1 MSFTESDADS
11 LASRRIWLDLHR
23 SVWVL
28 SKDARQSQRVPHA
41 GATCN
46 ARTGSKTGRFK
57 HHQLE
62 MAWMQASSVFQP
74 VFCGKS
80 CTQSSPERLNCP
92 LRSWYEIASP
102 ARSCWHKVKVTKQR
116 STQIL
121 SFQLQVLWGLQIL
134 QSWCTQHLL
143 PSVGLIA
150 QVQKEFLQF
159 FSVVS
164 AVLGDTWSTPRSAH
178 CSNREQQDIVG
189 TKSNSGS
196 VLPNIYIY
204 IYIYI
209 QPSANSALN

>member
-11 LASRRIWLDLHR
+11 LESRRIWLDLHR

-92 LRSWYEIASP
+92 LRSWDEIASP

-143 PSVGLIA
+143 PSIGLIA

-159 FSVVS
+159 FLSSFSSPRCYMIHSEICTLQQQRTAVYCWHEIELWICS
-164 AVLGDTWSTPRSAH
+164 AL
-178 CSNREQQDIVG
+178 
-189 TKSNSGS
+189 
-196 VLPNIYIY
+196 
-204 IYIYI
+204 YI